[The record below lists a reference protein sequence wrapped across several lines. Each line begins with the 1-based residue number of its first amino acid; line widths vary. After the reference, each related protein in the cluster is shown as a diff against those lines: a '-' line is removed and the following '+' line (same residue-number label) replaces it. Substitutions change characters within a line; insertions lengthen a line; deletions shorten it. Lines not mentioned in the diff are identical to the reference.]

1 MNRFLLTMQYDES
14 MMLPLFLKHYSDY
27 FPPENIF
34 VIDHGSKNNLIPE
47 GFNRIYVP
55 RDRPFS
61 EMARLDLI
69 EKITQGLLNYYD
81 LGIYADCDELIS
93 FRDVDF
99 DSLTDTVTYVAG
111 FEVFLYKSSQIIGVL
126 NPYECKPLIFKKPP
140 DWGLGFHCSNAK
152 PSVLS
157 IPMAH
162 IRYFDKEVARDRLIG
177 RRTVQENMDKAEASY
192 GIDGHWGDG
201 DRELN
206 EFYSYIDSNQ
216 ANISLAKSFGSIQW
230 NEVFNMSAP
239 KGLYVQAEPQFH
251 AKGDYKIFD
260 GQFCNLTNFFPALLQ
275 GLSY

>member
-14 MMLPLFLKHYSDY
+14 LMLPIFLKHYSHY
-27 FPPENIF
+27 FPAENIF
-34 VIDHGSKNNLIPE
+34 VIDHGSKVNLIPE
-47 GFNRIYVP
+47 GFNRIYMP

-69 EKITQGLLNYYD
+69 QKITQGLLNYYD
-81 LGIYADCDELIS
+81 LGVYADCDELIS

-99 DSLTDTVTYVAG
+99 DSLADTVTYVAG
-111 FEVFLYKSSQIIGVL
+111 FEVFLNKSSQIIGAL
-126 NPYECKPLIFKKPP
+126 NPLECKPLIFKKTPT
-140 DWGLGFHCSNAK
+140 WSLGFHSSTAK
-152 PSVLS
+152 PSTLS

-162 IRYFDKEVARDRLIG
+162 IRYFDRELSRDRLIG
-177 RRTVQENMDKAEASY
+177 RRAVYKNMDKAEGSQK
-192 GIDGHWGDG
+192 IDAHWGDG

-216 ANISLAKSFGSIQW
+216 ANISIAKSFGDIQW
-230 NEVFNMSAP
+230 NKVFNISAP

-260 GQFCNLTNFFPALLQ
+260 GQFYNLTNFFPALL
-275 GLSY
+275 

>member
-14 MMLPLFLKHYSDY
+14 LMLPFFLNHYSHY
-27 FPPENIF
+27 FPAKNIF
-34 VIDHGSKNNLIPE
+34 IIDHGSIVNLIPE

-55 RDRPFS
+55 RDKPFS

-69 EKITQGLLNYYD
+69 QKITQGLLNYYD
-81 LGIYADCDELIS
+81 LGVYADCDELIS

-99 DSLTDTVTYVAG
+99 DSLPDAVTYVAG
-111 FEVFLYKSSQIIGVL
+111 FEVFLHKSCQIIGAL
-126 NPYECKPLIFKKPP
+126 NPLECKPLIFKKTPT
-140 DWGLGFHCSNAK
+140 WSLGFHSSTAK
-152 PSVLS
+152 PAALS

-162 IRYFDKEVARDRLIG
+162 IRYFDRELSRDRLIG
-177 RRTVQENMDKAEASY
+177 RRVVHKNMDKVEGSQK
-192 GIDGHWGDG
+192 IDAHWGDG

-216 ANISLAKSFGSIQW
+216 ANIHIAKSFCDIQW

-239 KGLYVQAEPQFH
+239 KGLYVHPEPQFH

-260 GQFCNLTNFFPALLQ
+260 GKFYNLTNFFPALL
-275 GLSY
+275 